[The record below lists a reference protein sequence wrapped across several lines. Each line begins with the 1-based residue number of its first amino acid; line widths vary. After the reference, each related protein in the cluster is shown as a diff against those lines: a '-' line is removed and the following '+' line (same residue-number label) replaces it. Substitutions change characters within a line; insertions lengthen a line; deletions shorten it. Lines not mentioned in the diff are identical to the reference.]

1 MRIDI
6 DARAKLVAAIKRAGG
21 QVALAE
27 QWGVSQTYLS
37 DIVNGRRPPSDMILE
52 KLGLRRTIIAS

>member
-21 QVALAE
+21 QRALARE
-27 QWGVSQTYLS
+27 WGVSQQYLCEV
-37 DIVNGRRPPSDMILE
+37 VNGRYPVSDKLLD
-52 KLGLRRTIIAS
+52 KLGLRRTIVGR